1 MRKGQIESGGTAY
14 GQIEML
20 AGDEIV
26 WQSYVF
32 SIEVQKSLRPQ
43 GCGTGS
49 CWAYLEEIERMLQQ
63 KASME
68 DLEAYIAMYGGARL
82 VYGETMEQ
90 FPAQG
95 IQNALYLDKANCAL
109 YYWSADEGAYKRLSA
124 DA

>member
-32 SIEVQKSLRPQ
+32 PIEVQKSLRPQ

-68 DLEAYIAMYGGARL
+68 DLEAYIAMY
-82 VYGETMEQ
+82 
-90 FPAQG
+90 
-95 IQNALYLDKANCAL
+95 
-109 YYWSADEGAYKRLSA
+109 LSLIHI
-124 DA
+124 